1 MKSKLL
7 ASKVGVEVVIA
18 PKSTKFPVIWAL
30 STVSIIGEDAWY
42 SPYWVSTL
50 VPKSI
55 PSTFVVVFSVKVFVA
70 PKSIWAF
77 ESNVVASAVVVKST
91 FSVVELV
98 YWPIWPSEEVPSDFN
113 TFTEAKSLVSK
124 LVWISDIWV
133 SILIWFVVVW
143 NWLKSS
149 VWAGRVSVGKELD
162 VSANFELEV
171 AGYSP
176 YPVVKGSV
184 FINVSIMLK
193 YINKLFI

>member
-1 MKSKLL
+1 M
-7 ASKVGVEVVIA
+7 
-18 PKSTKFPVIWAL
+18 KFPVIWAL
-30 STVSIIGEDAWY
+30 SAVLIIGEDAWY